1 MRGQGTR
8 AFAREHAERMK
19 AVERHV
25 GEGVGAARNHRVGEP
40 RLKKTAALMMAR
52 AELVQA
58 VAIV

>member
-25 GEGVGAARNHRVGEP
+25 GECVGAARITASASPASR
-40 RLKKTAALMMAR
+40 RRAALMMAR